1 MRKIYTVIGLG
12 PDRERPARD
21 YSRVSHVP
29 ALSPTHAAHR
39 ARMAWAHIDG
49 CGDGDFEILAVF
61 EGGGPDSYQ
70 PNEDEAERN
79 LRLDAEF
86 EAQERVAEDDAV
98 PDDETYR
105 SRATEIWC
113 NEEVQ
118 IDGDAMVSASDSG
131 AWVQAWVW
139 VDNSN
144 LDEA

>member
-1 MRKIYTVIGLG
+1 MIQDKLTRAERLRLEAFNQVNLRNQMRPLPLKDQFAEAEAVEQWLKK
-12 PDRERPARD
+12 AR
-21 YSRVSHVP
+21 
-29 ALSPTHAAHR
+29 
-39 ARMAWAHIDG
+39 
-49 CGDGDFEILAVF
+49 
-61 EGGGPDSYQ
+61 
-70 PNEDEAERN
+70 DEAERN